1 MKGPLP
7 PIVLETF
14 AADLACDV
22 RDLLEERTTITVFRP
37 MPLRRH
43 FPIQPIMLNA
53 MTIGAGAVICVDAE
67 TEPWARQTLQP
78 LSPDHVFSQRGLL
91 ATLEY
96 LTARGLGV
104 FGPFTSYL
112 CSLATL
118 RPIPRPQGFRFEL
131 LRGEQIATL
140 YPHEGLQM
148 SLSYYLEGD
157 RPDVIAAAA
166 WRGDELA
173 GVAGCSADNDHMW
186 QVGIDTHS
194 PYRNLGLGKS
204 LVYELTRAIL
214 DAGKVPYY
222 ACGMH
227 NLASQRI
234 AASVGYFP
242 AWTTMC
248 AKSQA

>member
-1 MKGPLP
+1 MNGPLP
-7 PIVLETF
+7 PIVLDTF

-22 RDLLEERTTITVFRP
+22 RDLLENWTTITLFRP
-37 MPLRRH
+37 MPGRRR
-43 FPIQPIMLNA
+43 FPIQPVMLNA

-67 TEPWARQTLQP
+67 TEPWARKTLLP
-78 LSPDHVFSQRGLL
+78 LSPDQVFSQRGAL
-91 ATLEY
+91 ATLSY
-96 LTARGLGV
+96 LTDKGMGV

-112 CSLATL
+112 CTSSTL
-118 RPIPRPQGFRFEL
+118 RPTPRPKGFCYEL

-140 YPHEGLQM
+140 YSHEGLQM
-148 SLSYYLEGD
+148 SLSYYVEGD

-166 WRGDELA
+166 WRDGELA
-173 GVAGCSADNDHMW
+173 GVAACSADNDHMW
-186 QVGIDTHS
+186 QVGIDTR
-194 PYRNLGLGKS
+194 PAYRNLGLGKS
-204 LVYELTRAIL
+204 LVYEVTRAIL